1 MSEGQPK
8 GEYWA
13 QDALSK
19 DELLNNDEFL
29 RDASLYL
36 LKRTKNYY
44 DPIDDKEKVY
54 NEFIEQFRG
63 SSVNEVSAIKDY
75 AYLQREDTTDEEK
88 ERMGK
93 LFLTFDRI
101 GDADTGAI
109 EYIKDYGGAILSAPS
124 TWLGLGAGKVAGAAA
139 GKGVS
144 LLAKKAATRG
154 LAGKLQS
161 KAGQIG
167 SAAAG
172 TAVFE
177 GGIEAGAEYRR
188 QQSQVEARTRRTEGS
203 TLDEKD
209 EVDVGQVALSAGLA
223 GVSAGALSGVF
234 RAKGILDQGK
244 TSKILKE
251 AEDASAARTK
261 AANELA
267 DKTAKENAGLSSD
280 VNKSAKIFEQAA
292 KAEAKS
298 KERYGKF
305 AKGKNPLEAERVARG
320 KELGEDILEETTGV
334 DDTAR
339 VATKEE
345 GATEFVDEAVVTRE
359 LGDDLEIKIKTDTV
373 KRISALA
380 VRLAAINGVKTI
392 GKTRI
397 TDILAEQL
405 VKRGKSLGDEI
416 PEGAN
421 SAAVRK
427 QVDDEVKQ
435 LMDDYDLT
443 YSDIA
448 DLFAAEFSEAGK
460 TLQIASQNKQSL
472 YMFFEE
478 MRGAANKGELDKV
491 VDDDIISFK
500 AIYQDIKNMDQVA
513 RGLMTAQPATTV
525 RNTVGAGLRVAT
537 YALNNTIAGAGEFAI
552 GKALGKQELAQAGLL
567 NLGSAKNIFKYL
579 AISSAESKAVR
590 ELAKGASEDGRMAFR
605 AMADITSSLPGN
617 KVQRVVKKTE
627 IVDGKAVE
635 VESLESATKFTDGLV
650 KGTRYLNALNTASDN
665 LFKTAVHAAELAK
678 QVGGEKNLLQL
689 AKEGKF
695 NTIEASKL
703 KAAADE
709 ALFTAYQKGYKQ
721 DTLGSK
727 FITAFS
733 QPYTTPFIPFPRFV
747 VNSLE
752 FTYQHA
758 PLIGAIQKKEGG
770 GLFFQGKVFGESD
783 RDLSKRLAQQLTG
796 FGMLAGGFQLR
807 AAMGEDTTW
816 YEIKNSAGEI
826 FDNRALYGPYGI
838 FMLMSDIAFRA
849 TKEADRVAS
858 LEGKQA
864 NMDLDFSDRKY
875 WQEAISEISARDTAR
890 EILKAT
896 FGTTFKTG
904 VNTALLQ
911 KSAEEFIETGE
922 YRSLGTLAADVIGN
936 WMNRF
941 TVPVGV
947 AKDVLGTFDPAYLKM
962 EDTRQVNFI
971 AQLAARARRSIPRA
985 LRTEEGAFSFT
996 EDSAKVSPTRTTT
1009 PTRGE
1014 VPLIKQ
1020 FTGATP
1026 VAQKNALERELTKV
1040 YGGTGY
1046 LYKLFPKKSG
1056 QPKLRRAF
1064 DMLYGDISEQV
1075 LAPAIQS
1082 KFYRNLRTSAEKKV
1096 FLKNRIDKELKGR
1109 DVSDFFAS
1117 WAMNNIEDTQE
1128 RKELINLSFERA
1140 YNSYGSKELK
1150 AITRRQYMALKSKG
1164 DPDWEDVSF
1173 QEKLDRVKQQKARQP

>member
-1 MSEGQPK
+1 MENEQPR

-19 DELLNNDEFL
+19 EELLNNDEFL

-36 LKRTKNYY
+36 LKRTKNFY
-44 DPIDDKEKVY
+44 DPNIDKEKVY
-54 NEFIEQFRG
+54 KEFIEQFRG
-63 SSVNEVSAIKDY
+63 SSVNEISAIKDY
-75 AYLQREDTTDEEK
+75 AYVQRETTTDVDK

-101 GDADTGAI
+101 GNADTGAF
-109 EYIKDYGGAILSAPS
+109 EYIKDYSGAILSAPS
-124 TWLGLGAGKVAGAAA
+124 TWLGFGAGKVAGSAA

-154 LAGKLQS
+154 LASKLQS

-167 SAAAG
+167 TAAAG

-209 EVDVGQVALSAGLA
+209 EVNMGQVALSAGLA

-234 RAKGILDQGK
+234 RAKGISDQGK

-261 AANELA
+261 AANEKA
-267 DKTAKENAGLSSD
+267 AETAKENASLSAE
-280 VNKSAKIFEQAA
+280 VNKSAKIFKQAA
-292 KAEAKS
+292 DAEAAA
-298 KERYGKF
+298 EVRYGKF
-305 AKGKNPLEAERVARG
+305 KTGDKPLEAERVARG
-320 KELGEDILEETTGV
+320 KELGEDILAETTGV
-334 DDTAR
+334 DGTAR
-339 VATKEE
+339 VATKEK
-345 GATEFVDEAVVTRE
+345 GAAEFVDEAVVTRE
-359 LGDDLEIKIKTDTV
+359 LGDDFEITIKTDTI

-380 VRLAAINGVKTI
+380 VELAATNGVKKL
-392 GKTRI
+392 GQTRI
-397 TDILAEQL
+397 TDILADQL
-405 VKRGKSLGDEI
+405 QKLGSGSGKTIEEADATVKK
-416 PEGAN
+416 
-421 SAAVRK
+421 
-427 QVDDEVKQ
+427 
-435 LMDDYDLT
+435 LMDEYDLNF
-443 YSDIA
+443 SDLA

-460 TLQIASQNKQSL
+460 TLQIASQNRKSL
-472 YMFFEE
+472 SMFFEE
-478 MRGAANKGELDKV
+478 MRGAKNKGELDRVIDGEVTSGKK
-491 VDDDIISFK
+491 IW
-500 AIYQDIKNMDQVA
+500 QDIKNLDQVA

-525 RNTVGAGLRVAT
+525 RNTIGAGLRVAT
-537 YALNNTIAGAGEFAI
+537 YALNNAIAGAGEFAI
-552 GKALGKQELAQAGLL
+552 GKALGKQELTQAGLL
-567 NLGSAKNIFKYL
+567 NLGSAKNVFKYL
-579 AISSAESKAVR
+579 SLSGAEAKAVR
-590 ELAKGASEDGRMAFR
+590 ELAKGASEDGRAAFR
-605 AMADITSSLPGN
+605 AMADITSSMPAD
-617 KVQRVVKKTE
+617 KVQRVVRKTE

-678 QVGGEKNLLQL
+678 QVGGEKNLLEI

-695 NTIEASKL
+695 NLISPAKL
-703 KAAADE
+703 KAAANE

-721 DTLGSK
+721 DTLGGK

-733 QPYTTPFIPFPRFV
+733 QPYTTPFIPFPRFL

-758 PLIGAIQKKEGG
+758 PLIGAIQKKDGG

-783 RDLSKRLAQQLTG
+783 RDLSKRVAQQLTG

-849 TKEADRVAS
+849 TKEADRIAS

-864 NMDLDFSDRKY
+864 NMDLDFSDRRY

-890 EILKAT
+890 DILKAT

-962 EDTRQVNFI
+962 EDNRQVNFI

-985 LRTEEGAFSFT
+985 LRTEEGFFSFT
-996 EDSAKVSPTRTTT
+996 EDNAKVSPTRTTT

-1075 LAPAIQS
+1075 LGPAIQS
-1082 KFYRNLRTSAEKKV
+1082 KFYRNLKTSAEKKL
-1096 FLKNRIDKELKGR
+1096 FLKNRIATELKGR
-1109 DVSDFFAS
+1109 DVSDFFAT
-1117 WAMNNIEDTQE
+1117 WAVDNIEDPQE
-1128 RKELINLSFERA
+1128 RKELLNLSFERA
-1140 YNSYGSKELK
+1140 YSSYGSKELK
-1150 AITRRQYMALKSKG
+1150 AITRRQYMALKSKS
-1164 DPDWEDVSF
+1164 DPDWDDVPF
-1173 QEKLDRVKQQKARQP
+1173 KEKLDRVKQQKERQP

>member
-1 MSEGQPK
+1 MENEQPR

-19 DELLNNDEFL
+19 EELLNDDEFL

-44 DPIDDKEKVY
+44 DPIDNKEKVY

-63 SSVNEVSAIKDY
+63 SSVNEISAIKDY
-75 AYLQREDTTDEEK
+75 NYLQKDSTSDVDK

-109 EYIKDYGGAILSAPS
+109 EYIKDYGGALLSAPS

-139 GKGVS
+139 SKGVS
-144 LLAKKAATRG
+144 LLAKKAATKG
-154 LAGKLQS
+154 LASKLQS

-167 SAAAG
+167 TAAAG

-177 GGIEAGAEYRR
+177 GSIEAGAEYKR
-188 QQSQVEARTRRTEGS
+188 QQAQVEARTRRTEGS

-209 EVDVGQVALSAGLA
+209 QVNMKQVGLSAALA

-234 RAKGILDQGK
+234 RAKGISNQAK
-244 TSKILKE
+244 TDKLLKE

-261 AANELA
+261 AANEKA
-267 DKTAKENAGLSSD
+267 DTTAKQNASLSAE
-280 VNKSAKIFEQAA
+280 VNKSAKIFDQAA
-292 KAEAKS
+292 KAERAGAPEFKTGTS
-298 KERYGKF
+298 
-305 AKGKNPLEAERVARG
+305 PLEAERVARG
-320 KELGEDILEETTGV
+320 KELGEDILDETTGV
-334 DDTAR
+334 DRTAR

-345 GATEFVDEAVVTRE
+345 GAAEFVDDAVVARQ
-359 LGDDLEIKIKTDTV
+359 LGDDFEIKIKTDTI

-380 VRLAAINGVKTI
+380 VDLASRNNLKAGDIKGA
-392 GKTRI
+392 RI
-397 TDILAEQL
+397 TDILADQL
-405 VKRGKSLGDEI
+405 QKIGAGSGKTIEEAD
-416 PEGAN
+416 AT
-421 SAAVRK
+421 
-427 QVDDEVKQ
+427 VKQ
-435 LMDDYDLT
+435 LMDEYDLNF
-443 YSDIA
+443 SDIA

-460 TLQIASQNKQSL
+460 TLQIASQNKKSL
-472 YMFFEE
+472 SMFFEE
-478 MRGAANKGELDKV
+478 MRTAKNKGDLDKTI
-491 VDDDIISFK
+491 DGEITSFK
-500 AIYQDIKNMDQVA
+500 KIYQDIKNLDQVA

-525 RNTVGAGLRVAT
+525 RNTIGAGLRVAT
-537 YALNNTIAGAGEFAI
+537 YAINNAIAGTGEVAI
-552 GKALGKQELAQAGLL
+552 GKAIGNKELARAGLL
-567 NLGSAKNIFKYL
+567 NLESSKNIFKYMAL
-579 AISSAESKAVR
+579 SGSEAKAVR

-605 AMADITSSLPGN
+605 AMADISSSMPADKLQ
-617 KVQRVVKKTE
+617 KVTKTTE
-627 IVDGKAVE
+627 VIDGKTVE
-635 VESLESATKFTDGLV
+635 VENIASATPFTDMLV

-665 LFKTAVHAAELAK
+665 FFKTAVHAAELSK

-695 NTIEASKL
+695 NTIDSAKL

-709 ALFTAYQKGYKQ
+709 ALFTAYQKGYKR
-721 DTLGSK
+721 DTLGGM

-758 PLIGAIQKKEGG
+758 PIIGAIQKREGG

-783 RDLSKRLAQQLTG
+783 RDLSKRVAQQLTG

-816 YEIKNSAGEI
+816 YEIKDSAGQI

-849 TKEADRVAS
+849 TKEADRIAS
-858 LEGKQA
+858 LEGKEA
-864 NMDLDFSDRKY
+864 NMDLDFSDRRY
-875 WQEAISEISARDTAR
+875 WQEALSEISARDTSR

-911 KSAEEFIETGE
+911 KSAEEYIETGDM
-922 YRSLGTLAADVIGN
+922 RSLGTLVADVVGN

-962 EDTRQVNFI
+962 EDTRQVNVL

-985 LRTEEGAFSFT
+985 LRTEEGFFAFT
-996 EDSAKVSPTRTTT
+996 EDTAKISPTRTTT

-1014 VPLIKQ
+1014 IPIVKQ

-1026 VAQKNALERELTKV
+1026 VGQKNALERELTKL

-1056 QPKLRRAF
+1056 QPKLRRAL
-1064 DMLYGDISEQV
+1064 DMLYGDISDQT
-1075 LAPAIQS
+1075 LGPAIQS
-1082 KFYRNLRTSAEKKV
+1082 KFYRNLKTSAEKKL
-1096 FLKNRIDKELKGR
+1096 FLKTRIQNELKGR
-1109 DVSDFFAS
+1109 DVSDFFAT
-1117 WAMNNIEDTQE
+1117 WAMDNIEDPQE
-1128 RKELINLSFERA
+1128 RQELISLSFERA
-1140 YNSYGSKELK
+1140 YTSYGSKELK
-1150 AITRRQYMALKSKG
+1150 AITRRYYNALKSS
-1164 DPDWEDVSF
+1164 DAPDWDDLSF
-1173 QEKLDRVKQQKARQP
+1173 KVKLDMVKQQKARQP